1 MNMIIFVM
9 GVSASGKTTIGQ
21 LLSKEL
27 RFPFYDA
34 DDFHPDANL
43 KKMASGR
50 ALDDSDRT
58 DWLLALNALTKR
70 VSNAVVACSA
80 LKESYRKLLTDNLDR
95 DFHFV
100 YLKGT
105 YDQIYD
111 RMIEREGHIMPVSLL
126 QSQFDTLEEPLNA
139 LTVSVEL
146 NPQEIIERIMNRLN
160 PSCDFG
166 LIGLGV
172 MGKSLSRNLINNNV
186 KLAMYNRHID
196 DLEERVAED
205 FKKEYQLNTAKAFDD
220 LGLFVE
226 SLNTPRKIML
236 MVSAGP
242 AIDHIVEDLIPL
254 LNAGDIIIDGGNSHY
269 SDTKRRMEYLEQQN
283 IQFIGAGVSGGEE
296 GALKGPSIMP
306 GGHPNAY
313 AEVKPFL
320 EAIAAKDKNGFP
332 CCTYIGTAGSGHFVK
347 MVHNGIEY
355 AEMQL
360 LAEVYQLCRF
370 GRAMT
375 PEQIADLFESW
386 RPDGLDSYLL
396 EITID
401 ILRKKED
408 DDYLID
414 HILDKAGNKGT
425 GNWTTVAASQLG
437 YPATMITT
445 ALNARYVSAY
455 KSDRAEASEVY
466 GFEQR
471 SAATLTSDELKE
483 AYRLARIINHHQGF
497 ELMRSASEA
506 FAWDLDLSGIARI
519 WTNGCIIRSELMD
532 QLILPLE
539 GKQAILIQPEQ
550 VKTITAGRN
559 DLTSLIAK
567 GLGAGFSMPCFSA
580 ALNFLNGYTE
590 ARGSANIIQAQR
602 DYFGAHRYQRLD
614 DPSAKTYHTQWA

>member
-1 MNMIIFVM
+1 
-9 GVSASGKTTIGQ
+9 
-21 LLSKEL
+21 
-27 RFPFYDA
+27 
-34 DDFHPDANL
+34 
-43 KKMASGR
+43 
-50 ALDDSDRT
+50 
-58 DWLLALNALTKR
+58 
-70 VSNAVVACSA
+70 
-80 LKESYRKLLTDNLDR
+80 
-95 DFHFV
+95 
-100 YLKGT
+100 
-105 YDQIYD
+105 
-111 RMIEREGHIMPVSLL
+111 
-126 QSQFDTLEEPLNA
+126 LNA

-146 NPQEIIERIMNRLN
+146 NPQEIIERIMNTLK

-172 MGKSLSRNLINNNV
+172 MGKSLCRNLINNNV

-196 DLEERVAED
+196 AVEERVAED
-205 FKKEYQLNTAKAFDD
+205 FKKEFQLNTAQAFDD

-242 AIDHIVEDLIPL
+242 AIDRVVEDLIPL
-254 LNAGDIIIDGGNSHY
+254 LNAGDIIIDAGNSHY
-269 SDTKRRMEYLEQQN
+269 SDTKRRMEFLKQQN
-283 IQFIGAGVSGGEE
+283 IQFIGTGVSGGEE

-306 GGHPNAY
+306 GGDPDAY

-320 EAIAAKDKNGFP
+320 EAISARDKNGLP
-332 CCTYIGTAGSGHFVK
+332 CCTYIGTGGSGHFVK

-386 RPDGLDSYLL
+386 RSEGLDSYLL

-408 DDYLID
+408 QAYLID
-414 HILDKAGNKGT
+414 RILDKAGNKGT

-437 YPATMITT
+437 YPATMITA
-445 ALNARYVSAY
+445 ALYARYVSAY
-455 KSDRAEASEVY
+455 KSDRAEASAVY
-466 GFEQR
+466 GFEKT
-471 SAATLTSDELKE
+471 SVAALTSDELKE

-497 ELMRSASEA
+497 ELMRSASDA
-506 FAWDLDLSGIARI
+506 FAWDLDLSRIARI

-532 QLILPLE
+532 RLILPLE
-539 GKQAILIQPEQ
+539 GKQPVLIQPDQ
-550 VKTITAGRN
+550 VKMITSGRK
-559 DLTSLIAK
+559 DLISLIAK

-614 DPSAKTYHTQWA
+614 DSSAKTYHTQWA